1 MTSFYSRIKVLIWM
15 CTRGQLI
22 HFQYKKTRQER
33 SSIKNILTST
43 QTIEYI
49 LSHNCSVTR
58 FGDGEFQMIEHGW
71 EGGDAADFGVDTF
84 QSFDASLAK
93 RLGEVLLT
101 PQDNLLVCIP
111 YPMIH
116 SDVYRGYERIYFE
129 REWLGR
135 PGPVKKAVRKH
146 QELGDAAFT
155 RFYMHRQD
163 ITDYPAYVNAMKRI
177 WNGASVILIEGEKS
191 RLGVGNDLFDNV
203 ADLHRIICPAVNA
216 YSAYHRI
223 ISAIEQLGRK
233 DTLYLLALG
242 HTATVLAA
250 DLAKK
255 GYRAIDL
262 GHVDIEYEWMRMK
275 AKKKCPIKDKYVNEV
290 PEGRVVSDKLAD
302 WKYEKEILIRIG

>member
-1 MTSFYSRIKVLIWM
+1 
-15 CTRGQLI
+15 
-22 HFQYKKTRQER
+22 
-33 SSIKNILTST
+33 
-43 QTIEYI
+43 
-49 LSHNCSVTR
+49 
-58 FGDGEFQMIEHGW
+58 MIEHGW